1 MKCSYCA
8 FALNIENDFGSKK
21 FQCIIHIKN
30 KMGDFKITV
39 VNKTGDDGTTGRHVN
54 VMLFQTLPDPFMSD
68 SYSSAWKVRDIQY
81 PGSLGPIT
89 LPEKV
94 EFHVIDHPSGDP
106 RETGPFDVKFGD
118 IVDITQSDA
127 ASAPSVNVIVSASGQ
142 PKGEIKVSN
151 KAGNVQPL
159 EMALFKNGSK
169 MVSFKGVRP
178 ADSTYLAVKPV
189 IYIADIEGIVEGDDF
204 EATTQATRSKQF
216 QLFPGNPHVK
226 IQITQ
231 KASGELVFSEA

>member
-1 MKCSYCA
+1 
-8 FALNIENDFGSKK
+8 
-21 FQCIIHIKN
+21 
-30 KMGDFKITV
+30 MGDFKITV
-39 VNKTGDDGTTGRHVN
+39 VNKTGDSGTPGRHVN
-54 VMLFQTLPDPFMSD
+54 VMLFQTLPDPLITD
-68 SYSSAWKVRDIQY
+68 SYSTAWKVEDIQY

-94 EFHVIDHPSGDP
+94 EFYVIDHPNGDH
-106 RETGPFDVKFGD
+106 RETGPFNVKFGNV
-118 IVDITQSDA
+118 VDVTHRITEN
-127 ASAPSVNVIVSASGQ
+127 APSVKVIGSGQ
-142 PKGEIKVSN
+142 PKGEIKVNN
-151 KAGNVQPL
+151 KAGNVYPL

-169 MVSFKGVRP
+169 MVSFKNVKP
-178 ADSTYLAVKPV
+178 ADSVYLTVKPS
-189 IYIADIEGIVEGDDF
+189 IYIADVEGIVEGDDF

>member
-1 MKCSYCA
+1 
-8 FALNIENDFGSKK
+8 
-21 FQCIIHIKN
+21 
-30 KMGDFKITV
+30 MGDFKITV
-39 VNKTGDDGTTGRHVN
+39 VNKTGDSGTPGRHVN
-54 VMLFQTLPDPFMSD
+54 VMLFQTLPDPLITD
-68 SYSSAWKVRDIQY
+68 SYSTAWKVEDIQY

-89 LPEKV
+89 LPENV
-94 EFHVIDHPSGDP
+94 EFYVIDHPNGDL
-106 RETGPFDVKFGD
+106 RETGPFKVKFGNV
-118 IVDITQSDA
+118 VDVTHSITEN
-127 ASAPSVNVIVSASGQ
+127 APSVKVIGSGQ
-142 PKGEIKVSN
+142 PKGEIKVNN

-169 MVSFKGVRP
+169 MVSFKNVKP
-178 ADSTYLAVKPV
+178 ADSVYLTVKPS
-189 IYIADIEGIVEGDDF
+189 IYIADVEGIVEGDDF